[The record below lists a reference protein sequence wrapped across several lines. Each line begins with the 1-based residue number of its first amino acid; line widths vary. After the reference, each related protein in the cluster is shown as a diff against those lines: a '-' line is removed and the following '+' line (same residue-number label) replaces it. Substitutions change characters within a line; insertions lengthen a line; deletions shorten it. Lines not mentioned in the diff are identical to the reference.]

1 MFVFLIIC
9 LTTYPINKV
18 KINAE
23 NSFIP
28 SEPGSYQV
36 SWIDL
41 IGVSDNSLNISIYY
55 PGLEYG
61 EGSQPNIDDG
71 SYPTLLVSPG
81 ITLLIEYLRPL
92 AEITCSWGYVVV
104 LVQSRTGAYDLE
116 RTYDII
122 STLDWISEKNNDP
135 SFILYQMI
143 DEDHLGVMG
152 HSMGGNAAILACV
165 NETRFKVSVPIA
177 TGLNPWYTIKE
188 DSAAKVHVPILFLYG
203 SDDYWTKD
211 YTPLKYMYANS
222 PKFLVNISGH
232 DHSSIIR
239 DSITFKY
246 IISFLNM
253 YLSGEEEYS
262 SQLFGEYAQEDV
274 NSGLIRLTYDISVGK
289 TEYEISNLVVDPVSV
304 SVGESVTISVD
315 VENVGTKSGTY
326 PVRLMIDGDLV
337 LAHHMHL
344 YTEAKPVTVDVGASE
359 KVSFTYQTDVEGIH
373 RVEIEELEDSFEV
386 VKPLIPEYEI
396 SNLVVDP
403 VSVSVGE
410 SVTIS
415 VDVENVGTKSG
426 AHKLTLM
433 IDGDLIEEKTVT
445 VDVGQSEKVTFTYQ
459 TDVEGSYQVEIGE
472 LSDSFEVVK
481 PLIPEYE
488 ISNLVVDPVSVSVG
502 ESVTISVDV
511 ENVGTKSGMYT
522 VNMTIDGD
530 MVEEKTVTV
539 DVGAS
544 EKVTFTYQTDVEGVH
559 KVEIGELSDSFEV
572 KKPIIP
578 GFPAVALVLGLS
590 LIMIFLT
597 QRKQ

>member
-104 LVQSRTGAYDLE
+104 LVQSRTDAYDLE
-116 RTYDII
+116 RMYDII

-143 DEDHLGVMG
+143 DEDFIGVMG

-177 TGLNPWYTIKE
+177 TGLNSWYTIKE
-188 DSAAKVHVPILFLYG
+188 DSAAKVHVPILFIYG
-203 SDDYWTKD
+203 SDDYWTKE

-232 DHSSIIR
+232 DHSSIIQE
-239 DSITFKY
+239 SITFKY
-246 IISFLNM
+246 IISFLKM

-262 SQLFGEYAQEDV
+262 GQLFGEYAQEDA

-289 TEYEISNLVVDPVSV
+289 AEYEISNLVIDPVSA

-315 VENVGTKSGTY
+315 VKNVGTRSGTY

-337 LAHHMHL
+337 LAHHMRL

-359 KVSFTYQTDVEGIH
+359 RVTFTYQTDVEGTH
-373 RVEIEELEDSFEV
+373 RVEIEELEDSFKV
-386 VKPLIPEYEI
+386 VKPPIPGLAEYEL
-396 SNLVVDP
+396 SNLVIDP

-415 VDVENVGTKSG
+415 VDVENIGSLSGTYSVK
-426 AHKLTLM
+426 LM
-433 IDGDLIEEKTVT
+433 IDGDL
-445 VDVGQSEKVTFTYQ
+445 
-459 TDVEGSYQVEIGE
+459 
-472 LSDSFEVVK
+472 
-481 PLIPEYE
+481 
-488 ISNLVVDPVSVSVG
+488 
-502 ESVTISVDV
+502 
-511 ENVGTKSGMYT
+511 
-522 VNMTIDGD
+522 
-530 MVEEKTVTV
+530 VEEKTVTV
-539 DVGAS
+539 DIGAS
-544 EKVTFTYQTDVEGVH
+544 ETVIFTYETDVEGSYRVGI
-559 KVEIGELSDSFEV
+559 EELEDSFKV
-572 KKPIIP
+572 AKPPIP
-578 GFPAVALVLGLS
+578 GFPASALILGLA
-590 LIMIFLT
+590 LT
-597 QRKQ
+597 TVFIIQRKR

>member
-1 MFVFLIIC
+1 LKTRQPKIMFVFLILC

-18 KINAE
+18 EINAE
-23 NSFIP
+23 NPVIP

-41 IGVSDNSLNISIYY
+41 ISVSDNSLNISIYY

-315 VENVGTKSGTY
+315 VENVGTKSG
-326 PVRLMIDGDLV
+326 
-337 LAHHMHL
+337 
-344 YTEAKPVTVDVGASE
+344 
-359 KVSFTYQTDVEGIH
+359 
-373 RVEIEELEDSFEV
+373 
-386 VKPLIPEYEI
+386 
-396 SNLVVDP
+396 
-403 VSVSVGE
+403 
-410 SVTIS
+410 
-415 VDVENVGTKSG
+415 